1 MLSTN
6 RILVVL
12 LTIICFSLAYT
23 SQVNAKDKNWAEILQ
38 EQLADHPK
46 DPLLQQPWPKGEKVP
61 CRCDILAM
69 PYELCLKGIGREE
82 CFKVKEVKQPVTPE
96 KKECLKGWPPIEPS
110 IHWQDKMSEY
120 SSTSSC
126 YKVSKVSSEEENV
139 IPIPIPETKPEAPQM
154 PPYNGQPLIY
164 NEALP
169 CHPVDI
175 WLEKMQ
181 NEFQLYPFAQGKATV
196 RSADNFEFT
205 YPEMIML
212 ANPLLKRFM
221 MIGVWPNDYACVLA
235 SGTEFESFNK

>member
-1 MLSTN
+1 MVLTN
-6 RILVVL
+6 RILILISIAFFCVAYASE
-12 LTIICFSLAYT
+12 TIAHE
-23 SQVNAKDKNWAEILQ
+23 APLQ
-38 EQLADHPK
+38 M
-46 DPLLQQPWPKGEKVP
+46 PWPKGEKVP

-69 PYELCLKGIGREE
+69 PYDLCLKGIGAKE
-82 CFKVKEVKQPVTPE
+82 CFKVKEVKQPVKPK

-126 YKVSKVSSEEENV
+126 YEVSKVSGEVEEENV
-139 IPIPIPETKPEAPQM
+139 IPIPTPETEPEAPQM

-169 CHPVDI
+169 CHPVDT

-181 NEFQLYPFAQGKATV
+181 NEFQLYPFAQGKAAV
-196 RSADNFEFT
+196 RSAHDFT
-205 YPEMIML
+205 FSHPEMIML

-221 MIGVWPNDYACVLA
+221 MLGIWPNGYACVLA
-235 SGTEFESFNK
+235 SGTEFQTLVNP

>member
-1 MLSTN
+1 M
-6 RILVVL
+6 
-12 LTIICFSLAYT
+12 
-23 SQVNAKDKNWAEILQ
+23 
-38 EQLADHPK
+38 
-46 DPLLQQPWPKGEKVP
+46 
-61 CRCDILAM
+61 
-69 PYELCLKGIGREE
+69 
-82 CFKVKEVKQPVTPE
+82 TPE

-126 YKVSKVSSEEENV
+126 YEVSKVSGEVEEENV
-139 IPIPIPETKPEAPQM
+139 IPIPTPETEPEAPQM

-169 CHPVDI
+169 WHPVDT

-196 RSADNFEFT
+196 RSAHNFEFT

-221 MIGVWPNDYACVLA
+221 MLGIWPNGYACVLA
-235 SGTEFESFNK
+235 SGTEFESFIK

>member
-1 MLSTN
+1 MRADKKLF
-6 RILVVL
+6 IGMGVVL
-12 LTIICFSLAYT
+12 LLCLAYA
-23 SQVNAKDKNWAEILQ
+23 SEIRAH
-38 EQLADHPK
+38 E
-46 DPLLQQPWPKGEKVP
+46 DPLGKIPWPKGEKVP

-69 PYELCLKGIGREE
+69 PYELCLKGIGAKE
-82 CFKVKEVKQPVTPE
+82 CFKVKEVKQPVKPE
-96 KKECLKGWPPIEPS
+96 KKKCSKLETPGAGL
-110 IHWQDKMSEY
+110 HWQD
-120 SSTSSC
+120 TLTFSC
-126 YKVSKVSSEEENV
+126 EENIFNKVSEEEENV
-139 IPIPIPETKPEAPQM
+139 IPIPETEPEAPQM

-196 RSADNFEFT
+196 RSAHNFEFT

-221 MIGVWPNDYACVLA
+221 MLGVWENGYACVLA

>member
-1 MLSTN
+1 MLSLN
-6 RILVVL
+6 RILVIL
-12 LTIICFSLAYT
+12 LSIICFSLAFT
-23 SQVNAKDKNWAEILQ
+23 S
-38 EQLADHPK
+38 LAQAHE
-46 DPLLQQPWPKGEKVP
+46 DPLQMPWPKGEKVP

-69 PYELCLKGIGREE
+69 PYDLCLKGIGAKE
-82 CFKVKEVKQPVTPE
+82 CFKVKEVKQPVKPK

-126 YKVSKVSSEEENV
+126 YEVSKVSGEVEEENV
-139 IPIPIPETKPEAPQM
+139 IPTPTPETEPEAPQM

-169 CHPVDI
+169 CHPVDT

-181 NEFQLYPFAQGKATV
+181 NEFQLYPFAQGKAAV
-196 RSADNFEFT
+196 RSAHDFT
-205 YPEMIML
+205 FSHPEMIML

-221 MIGVWPNDYACVLA
+221 MLGIWPNGYACVLA
-235 SGTEFESFNK
+235 SGTEFQTLVNP